1 MNNYN
6 RKSVSIIDIDEMVIV
21 NLNKGDMKAFR
32 QIYDAFYVYLCT
44 IATAYIFD
52 RDVARE
58 VVNDVFV
65 NLWENRENIT
75 YPITPYLKKAV
86 QNRSLNYIRSIQ
98 SRERVL
104 TEAEELLNQ
113 FQEEYITS
121 TDTPLSVLEKKEVE
135 DLILDAVNN
144 LPERCRA
151 IFTDNLYN
159 NKSYDEIAE
168 SYGIT
173 VSTVRVQIKIALTKV
188 KDALNPILT
197 YLFIFSLIFFIFR

>member
-1 MNNYN
+1 
-6 RKSVSIIDIDEMVIV
+6 MVIV
-21 NLNKGDMKAFR
+21 SLNKGDMKAFR

-58 VVNDVFV
+58 VVNDVFI
-65 NLWENRENIT
+65 NLWENRGNIT
-75 YPITPYLKKAV
+75 YPIAPYLKKAV

-173 VSTVRVQIKIALTKV
+173 VSTVRVQIKIALSKV
-188 KDALNPILT
+188 KDALNPIFT
-197 YLFIFSLIFFIFR
+197 CLFIFSLIFFIFR